1 LVPCRHRY
9 DLPMNRLVVL
19 ITTVAAVVTAT
30 TVVWMEV
37 RKEREFRR
45 LISVGDA
52 ALDANR
58 TSDAIE
64 AFSGALAF
72 KPDSMLAHLQRAETY
87 RRRGDRDLAAALR
100 DARAANTLDP
110 TAPQPIELL
119 GDIHTAMA
127 RYDQAVDY
135 YNRYLQLDD
144 RSTRALY
151 KLSLA
156 YVRHG
161 RAREAIDP
169 LRRALSLDGRLAEA
183 QYLLGFALRTTGQT
197 DEALR
202 ALKSA
207 VALNGAFVAAREELA
222 DLYLA
227 RGRSR
232 DAAAGIEQLEAIA
245 ALEPSAAGRLVDVA
259 LALAR
264 SGQRDA
270 ALVTLRRAADR
281 HPDSPVI
288 LAALGRVWLETARA
302 EEDWLALEK
311 ATAILQRLA
320 RRPDATSEVLAL
332 LGEAML
338 LTGNVA
344 DAERT
349 LQQAVTRQPVAAVAY
364 RHLAEAA
371 RRRGHAAIARDAR
384 ARYQRLVPA
393 A

>member
-1 LVPCRHRY
+1 
-9 DLPMNRLVVL
+9 MNRLVVL

-100 DARAANTLDP
+100 DARAANRLDP

-127 RYDQAVDY
+127 HYDQAVDY

-144 RSTRALY
+144 RSTRTLY
-151 KLSLA
+151 KVSLA
-156 YVRHG
+156 YVQQG
-161 RAREAIDP
+161 RPRDAIDP
-169 LRRALSLDGRLAEA
+169 LRRALSLDERFAEA
-183 QYLLGFALRTTGQT
+183 HYLLGFALRNAGQP

-202 ALKSA
+202 AVKSA
-207 VALNGAFVAAREELA
+207 VALNGALVAAREELA

-232 DAAAGIEQLEAIA
+232 DGIDQLEAIA
-245 ALEPSAAGRLVDVA
+245 ALEPSVAGRLVDVA
-259 LALAR
+259 LALAH
-264 SGQRDA
+264 SGQREA
-270 ALVTLRRAADR
+270 ALATLRRAAEK
-281 HPDSPVI
+281 HPDSPVVQ
-288 LAALGRVWLETARA
+288 AALGRVWLETARD
-302 EEDWLALEK
+302 EEDSIALEK
-311 ATAILQRLA
+311 AVATLQRLA

-338 LTGNVA
+338 MTGNVA

-349 LQQAVTRQPVAAVAY
+349 LQQAVTRQPITAAAY

-371 RRRGHAAIARDAR
+371 RRRGHTAIARDAK
-384 ARYQRLVPA
+384 ARYERLVPA
-393 A
+393 S

>member
-1 LVPCRHRY
+1 
-9 DLPMNRLVVL
+9 MNRLVVL
-19 ITTVAAVVTAT
+19 ITTVAALVTAT
-30 TVVWMEV
+30 TVVWTEV
-37 RKEREFRR
+37 RKEREFER

-87 RRRGDRDLAAALR
+87 RRRGDRDLTAALR

-127 RYDQAVDY
+127 HYEQAVNY
-135 YNRYLQLDD
+135 YQRYLQLDD

-156 YVRHG
+156 YVRQG
-161 RAREAIDP
+161 RPRDAIDP
-169 LRRALSLDGRLAEA
+169 LRRALSLDERFAEA
-183 QYLLGFALRTTGQT
+183 HYLLGFALRNAGETG
-197 DEALR
+197 EAVR
-202 ALKSA
+202 VLKSA
-207 VALNGAFVAAREELA
+207 VALNGALIAAREELA

-227 RGRSR
+227 GGRIR
-232 DAAAGIEQLEAIA
+232 DGIEQLEAIA
-245 ALEPSAAGRLVDVA
+245 ALEPSVAGRLVDVA

-264 SGQRDA
+264 SGQREA
-270 ALVTLRRAADR
+270 ALASLRRAGDR
-281 HPDSPVI
+281 HADSPVI
-288 LAALGRVWLETARA
+288 LAAVGRVWLETAR
-302 EEDWLALEK
+302 EEDDALALEK
-311 ATAILQRLA
+311 AIKTLQRLA

-338 LTGNVA
+338 MTGNVA
-344 DAERT
+344 DAERM

-371 RRRGHAAIARDAR
+371 RRRGHTAIARDAK
-384 ARYQRLVPA
+384 ARYQRLVPDP
-393 A
+393 

>member
-1 LVPCRHRY
+1 
-9 DLPMNRLVVL
+9 MNRLVVL

-100 DARAANTLDP
+100 DARAANRLDP

-127 RYDQAVDY
+127 HYDQAVDY

-156 YVRHG
+156 YVQQG
-161 RAREAIDP
+161 RPGDAIDP
-169 LRRALSLDGRLAEA
+169 LRRALSLDERFAEA
-183 QYLLGFALRTTGQT
+183 HYLLGFALRNAGQP
-197 DEALR
+197 DEAMR
-202 ALKSA
+202 AVKSA
-207 VALNGAFVAAREELA
+207 VALNGALVAAREELA

-232 DAAAGIEQLEAIA
+232 DGIDQLEAIA
-245 ALEPSAAGRLVDVA
+245 ALEPSVAGRLVDVA
-259 LALAR
+259 LALAH
-264 SGQRDA
+264 SGQREA
-270 ALVTLRRAADR
+270 AIVTLRRATEK
-281 HPDSPVI
+281 HPDSPVV
-288 LAALGRVWLETARA
+288 LAALGRVWLETARD
-302 EEDWLALEK
+302 EEDSIALEK
-311 ATAILQRLA
+311 AVATLQRLA

-338 LTGNVA
+338 MAGNVA

-349 LQQAVTRQPVAAVAY
+349 LQQAVTRQPITAAAY

-371 RRRGHAAIARDAR
+371 RRRGHTAIARDAK
-384 ARYQRLVPA
+384 ARYERLVPES
-393 A
+393 